1 MKVIHRAIL
10 TIAVCFLTFGGYA
23 ISTRLSAG
31 VPPTAP
37 QPSPRCTCQR
47 TLWSRRQSAADAS
60 QP

>member
-31 VPPTAP
+31 APPKSVEYGSEQA
-37 QPSPRCTCQR
+37 QP
-47 TLWSRRQSAADAS
+47 DATVLGD
-60 QP
+60 